1 MGEVR
6 EYSLKLTTEQAQ
18 KNIDE
23 LNKSL
28 ELQEGLID
36 DIEKELRQYQKE
48 LNKTSATDLA
58 KRKDLNDKIKVTKER
73 LIDEKIALKQVNK
86 DRKVATQEMK
96 DAEEAAADYGGVLG
110 MIDSKTG
117 GVISGLQG
125 MTKSVGSATKG
136 LNLMKVAIIGTGIG
150 ALLIAI
156 LALGKAFTSSEQGQ
170 NQFNKLMGVI
180 GATVGVFTD
189 RLAALGRGLISLFTD
204 PIETLKGFG
213 NSIQEFVMDK
223 IDLAIES
230 LGFMGS
236 AISKLFSGD
245 FSGALDDA
253 GKGIVGLNRALNPA
267 VIATE
272 ALVNSTKELIKEI
285 TEEGKIAGQ
294 IADQRAQADKLDRQ
308 IVVDRAKANKERA
321 DLLNKAVDKEKFSLQ
336 ERIDFLQEAGR
347 LEDEITAKEIEAAQL
362 RLDAKIAENALGDST
377 KEDLEEEAAL
387 KAELINLETAK
398 LTKAKEV
405 TTQIIALNTEAATAA
420 KTLADEEIA
429 NAKAVQDF
437 KDSLKIK
444 DKENKFAEIEAEKEA
459 RILAL
464 EELKLSKEE
473 EEQMLLDIEQ
483 AFKEKRK
490 IIEEEEATLLA
501 EEKEAFLASKLEEEE
516 LSLADQKAK
525 DLEELQRLKG
535 TEAERLAIIKF
546 YNDQEIAAD
555 DIKAKAELD
564 MAKQTFATVAGLLGE
579 NSKAGKAAA
588 AAAALINTYQG
599 ITAELATKTATPFG
613 IALKIANIA
622 TIASIGFKSV
632 KDIMKTNPKATGGG
646 GGGNPAAG
654 TGGGAPAAPTTA
666 SIPPAFNIVGAGS
679 TNQLA
684 DAIGGQSQQ
693 PIQTFVVANDVS
705 TAQSL
710 DRNIVTGAT
719 ID

>member
-73 LIDEKIALKQVNK
+73 LVDEKIALKQVNK

-156 LALGKAFTSSEQGQ
+156 LALGKAFTSSEEGQ

-336 ERIDFLQEAGR
+336 ERIGFLEEAGR

-429 NAKAVQDF
+429 NAQAVQDF

-490 IIEEEEATLLA
+490 IIEEEEAALLA

-516 LSLADQKAK
+516 MSLAEQKAK

-555 DIKAKAELD
+555 DIKSKAELE

-599 ITAELATKTATPFG
+599 ITAELATKTTTPFG

-654 TGGGAPAAPTTA
+654 TGGGAPAASVAA

>member
-73 LIDEKIALKQVNK
+73 LVDEKIALKQVNK

-96 DAEEAAADYGGVLG
+96 DAEEAAADYSGVLG

-156 LALGKAFTSSEQGQ
+156 LALGKAFTSSEEGQ

-483 AFKEKRK
+483 AFKEKKK

-516 LSLADQKAK
+516 MSLAEQKAK

-654 TGGGAPAAPTTA
+654 TGGGAPAAPAAA

>member
-28 ELQEGLID
+28 QAQEDLLFDID
-36 DIEKELRQYQKE
+36 KELRDYEKQ
-48 LNKTSATDLA
+48 LSKTSATDLA
-58 KRKDLNDKIKVTKER
+58 KRQHLNDKIKETKARLKEEQSGLKDLNQER
-73 LIDEKIALKQVNK
+73 KLANREMDESTESA
-86 DRKVATQEMK
+86 
-96 DAEEAAADYGGVLG
+96 AEYEGVLG

-117 GVISGLQG
+117 GLISGFKG
-125 MTKSVGSATKG
+125 MTTSVGGATKG
-136 LNLMKVAIIGTGIG
+136 FNLMKVAIIGTGIG
-150 ALLIAI
+150 ALLIGI
-156 LALGKAFTSSEQGQ
+156 LAVSKAFTSSEEGQ
-170 NQFNKLMGVI
+170 NKFAKIMAVI
-180 GATVGVFTD
+180 GSVTGNFVTMLSDLGELIIGVFENPKQ
-189 RLAALGRGLISLFTD
+189 AI
-204 PIETLKGFG
+204 
-213 NSIQEFVMDK
+213 
-223 IDLAIES
+223 IDLKDLIVTNITNRITS
-230 LGFMGS
+230 LIDTFGFLGS
-236 AISKLFSGD
+236 AIKKVFSGD
-245 FSGALDDA
+245 FTGALDDA
-253 GKGIVGLNRALNPA
+253 KAAGSSYVDSLTGVKDTINKVSDSVSNLTNELVKEAGIA
-267 VIATE
+267 
-272 ALVNSTKELIKEI
+272 
-285 TEEGKIAGQ
+285 AG
-294 IADQRAQADKLDRQ
+294 IADDRAKADKLDRQ
-308 IVVDRAKANKERA
+308 ILVDRANANKERA

-336 ERIDFLQEAGR
+336 ERIGFLEEAGK

-362 RLDAKIAENALGDST
+362 RLDAKISENSLANST

-387 KAELINLETAK
+387 RANLINLETAK

-405 TTQIIALNTEAATAA
+405 TGQIIALNTEAATAA
-420 KTLADEEIA
+420 KTLADEEMA
-429 NAKAVQDF
+429 NAKAIQDF

-464 EELKLSKEE
+464 EELKLTKEA

-483 AFKEKRK
+483 AFKEKKK
-490 IIEEEEATLLA
+490 IIEDEEAVLLA

-516 LSLADQKAK
+516 LSLAEQKEK
-525 DLEELQRLKG
+525 DLAELQRLKG
-535 TEAERLAIIKF
+535 TEAERLAIVKF

-654 TGGGAPAAPTTA
+654 AGGGAPSAPA
-666 SIPPAFNIVGAGS
+666 SVSIPPSFNTVGAGS

>member
-73 LIDEKIALKQVNK
+73 LVDEKIALKQVNK

-110 MIDSKTG
+110 IIDSKTG

-156 LALGKAFTSSEQGQ
+156 LALGKAFTSSEEGQ

-429 NAKAVQDF
+429 NAQAVQDF

-483 AFKEKRK
+483 AFKEKKK

-516 LSLADQKAK
+516 MSLAEQKAK

-654 TGGGAPAAPTTA
+654 TGGGAPAAPAAA

>member
-73 LIDEKIALKQVNK
+73 LVDEKIALKQVNK

-156 LALGKAFTSSEQGQ
+156 LALGKAFTSSEEGQ

-294 IADQRAQADKLDRQ
+294 IADQRAAADKLDRQ
-308 IVVDRAKANKERA
+308 ILVDRAKANKERA
-321 DLLNKAVDKEKFSLQ
+321 DLLNKAVDKEKFSLE
-336 ERIDFLQEAGR
+336 ERIGFLEEAGR

-516 LSLADQKAK
+516 MSLAEQKAK

-555 DIKAKAELD
+555 DIKSKAELE

-654 TGGGAPAAPTTA
+654 TGGGAPAASVAA

>member
-36 DIEKELRQYQKE
+36 DIEKELRAYQKE

-58 KRKDLNDKIKVTKER
+58 KRQNLNDKIKVTKER
-73 LIDEKIALKQVNK
+73 LIDEKVALKQVNK

-96 DAEEAAADYGGVLG
+96 DAEEAAADYSGVLG

-117 GVISGLQG
+117 GLISGLQG
-125 MTKSVGSATKG
+125 MTKSVGGATKG

-156 LALGKAFTSSEQGQ
+156 LALGKAFTSSEEGQ

-204 PIETLKGFG
+204 PVETLKGFG

-336 ERIDFLQEAGR
+336 ERIGFLEEAGR

-387 KAELINLETAK
+387 KAQLINLETAK

-464 EELKLSKEE
+464 EELKLSKEA

-483 AFKEKRK
+483 AFKEKKK
-490 IIEEEEATLLA
+490 IIEEEEAVLLA
-501 EEKEAFLASKLEEEE
+501 EEKEAFLAAKLEEEE
-516 LSLADQKAK
+516 LSLAEQKAK
-525 DLEELQRLKG
+525 DLAELDRLKG
-535 TEAERLAIIKF
+535 TEEERLAIVKF

-555 DIKAKAELD
+555 DIKSKAELQ

-654 TGGGAPAAPTTA
+654 AGGGGPAAPAAT
-666 SIPPAFNIVGAGS
+666 SIPPEFNTVGAGS

>member
-1 MGEVR
+1 MEVR

-73 LIDEKIALKQVNK
+73 LVDEKIALKQVNK

-156 LALGKAFTSSEQGQ
+156 LALGKAFTSSEEGQ

-223 IDLAIES
+223 IELAIES

-294 IADQRAQADKLDRQ
+294 IADQRAAADKLDRQ
-308 IVVDRAKANKERA
+308 ILVDRAKANKERA
-321 DLLNKAVDKEKFSLQ
+321 DLLNKAVDKEKFSLE
-336 ERIDFLQEAGR
+336 ERIGFLEEAG
-347 LEDEITAKEIEAAQL
+347 
-362 RLDAKIAENALGDST
+362 LGDST

-516 LSLADQKAK
+516 MSLAEQKAK

-555 DIKAKAELD
+555 DIKSKAELE

-654 TGGGAPAAPTTA
+654 TGGGAPAASVAA

>member
-73 LIDEKIALKQVNK
+73 LVDEKIALKQVNK

-96 DAEEAAADYGGVLG
+96 DAEEAAADYSGVLG

-156 LALGKAFTSSEQGQ
+156 LALGKAFTSSEEGQ

-429 NAKAVQDF
+429 NAQAVQDF

-483 AFKEKRK
+483 AFKEKKK

-516 LSLADQKAK
+516 MSLAEQKAK

-654 TGGGAPAAPTTA
+654 TGGGAPAAPAAA

>member
-73 LIDEKIALKQVNK
+73 LVDEKIALKQVNK

-156 LALGKAFTSSEQGQ
+156 LALGKAFTSSEEGQ

-223 IDLAIES
+223 IELAIES

-294 IADQRAQADKLDRQ
+294 IADQRAAADKLDRQ
-308 IVVDRAKANKERA
+308 ILVDRAKANKERA
-321 DLLNKAVDKEKFSLQ
+321 DLLNKAVDKEKFSLE
-336 ERIDFLQEAGR
+336 ERIGFLEEAGR

-516 LSLADQKAK
+516 MSLAEQKAK

-555 DIKAKAELD
+555 DIKSKAELD

-654 TGGGAPAAPTTA
+654 TGGGAPAASVAA

>member
-73 LIDEKIALKQVNK
+73 LVDEKIALKQVNK

-156 LALGKAFTSSEQGQ
+156 LALGKAFTSSEEGQ

-223 IDLAIES
+223 IELAIES

-294 IADQRAQADKLDRQ
+294 IADQRAAADKLDRQ
-308 IVVDRAKANKERA
+308 ILVDRAKANKERA
-321 DLLNKAVDKEKFSLQ
+321 DLLNKAVDKEKFSLE
-336 ERIDFLQEAGR
+336 ERIGFLEEAGR

-516 LSLADQKAK
+516 MSLAEQKAK

-555 DIKAKAELD
+555 DIKSKAELE

-654 TGGGAPAAPTTA
+654 TGGGAPAASVAA